1 METLE
6 LFTHGGCPAR
16 NEGIQLI
23 QTALKS
29 LQGEVLF
36 REVDLTKSPEKAEA
50 LGVRMSP
57 TLVLDGKIISVG
69 LPTAKELKRLL
80 EDSSGTVQREIHRS
94 ALIVAFLLA
103 LLPMNPGAEAA
114 SDLSYDT
121 WKQALAEHAAGG
133 RVDYAEIKKSP
144 ARLNQ
149 FLDEMQ
155 AAPRKDFETWNRD
168 QKIAFWVNTYNAA
181 AVKVVIDHYPL
192 HKRLGWKAL
201 AYPAE
206 SIQQIPDVWDRKVV
220 EALGRRLSL
229 NEIENEILRKEFS
242 EPRIHFAL
250 VCASL
255 GCPVLRD
262 EPYEAGQLDS
272 QLEDQARKFLSDPN
286 KFRYE
291 KKSDKI
297 HLSPIFKWFKEDFK
311 QKGGVTAFLKNY
323 LPEEIAG
330 ALSPRT
336 EIEWLDYDWSLNRRA
351 P

>member
-1 METLE
+1 MKTLE
-6 LFTHGGCPAR
+6 LFTHAGCPAR
-16 NEGIQLI
+16 SEGIQLI
-23 QTALKS
+23 RGVIKS
-29 LQGEVLF
+29 FQGEVMF
-36 REVDLTKSPEKAEA
+36 REIDLGKNPEKAEA
-50 LGVRMSP
+50 RGVRMSP

-69 LPTAKELKRLL
+69 LPTSKELKRLL
-80 EDSSGTVQREIHRS
+80 
-94 ALIVAFLLA
+94 ALIVAFLFA
-103 LLPMNPGAEAA
+103 LLPMNSGAEAA
-114 SDLSYDT
+114 SDFSDEAWRQVLDEDT
-121 WKQALAEHAAGG
+121 ARAK
-133 RVDYAEIKKSP
+133 VDYAAIKKSP

-149 FLDEMQ
+149 FLEEVQ
-155 AAPRKDFETWNRD
+155 AVSRKDYELWNRD

-192 HKRLGWKAL
+192 KKRLGWKAL

-220 EALGRRLSL
+220 KVLGRRLGL

-255 GCPVLRD
+255 GCPILRG
-262 EPYEAGQLDS
+262 EPYEARQLDS
-272 QLEDQARKFLSDPN
+272 QLEDQVRQFLSDPN

-291 KKSDKI
+291 QKSDKI
-297 HLSPIFKWFKEDFK
+297 YLSPIFKWFKQDFK
-311 QKGGVTAFLKNY
+311 PRGGVKAFLKNY
-323 LPEEIAG
+323 LSEEMAG

-336 EIEWLDYDWSLNRRA
+336 KIEWLNYDWSLNDI